1 MLRKFEEDLG
11 FNYELVRAVDPKWGT
26 LENGAWN
33 GLMAELVGKRTD
45 MVLSALKVAVAE
57 LLKVRNICK
66 ILSDKFRE
74 RGGSGLLYSVPGVRN
89 CHRGGQEN
97 WNYFSHSFSW

>member
-1 MLRKFEEDLG
+1 MDLLRKFEEDLG

-45 MVLSALKVAVAE
+45 MVLSALKVA
-57 LLKVRNICK
+57 
-66 ILSDKFRE
+66 
-74 RGGSGLLYSVPGVRN
+74 
-89 CHRGGQEN
+89 
-97 WNYFSHSFSW
+97 